1 MLAIS
6 NILVPVVFSRNC
18 AWSARYAARLAKE
31 FGSQLVFL
39 HVGQD
44 SNANTLEDFVSNE
57 VGTRGHKS
65 VVVGGD
71 PAERIVELAGEYRA
85 DLIVMP
91 TYHGRFRTFLIGSVT
106 AKVLHDVDC
115 PVLTGIHH
123 YDRPPQVPE
132 TFSNIVCAVSDAPGC
147 APLFRWARDFATRV
161 GAQLR
166 LVHAMPA
173 VDEVSEN
180 CGETDIRKYLT
191 TQARDSFSARLAAES
206 DPPSVDLHGGEIGT
220 VIREAALADHADL
233 VVIGRGHA
241 DRALGRLR
249 SQSYSII
256 RNSPCPV
263 ISV

>member
-1 MLAIS
+1 MLAIT
-6 NILVPVVFSRNC
+6 NILVPIVFSWNC
-18 AWSARYAARLAKE
+18 AWAARYAARLAKE
-31 FGSQLVFL
+31 FGSQIVFL
-39 HVGQD
+39 HVSQD
-44 SNANTLEDFVSNE
+44 PNGNTLEDFVSKE
-57 VGTRGHKS
+57 VGAGGHRS

-71 PAERIVELAGEYRA
+71 PADRIIDLAREYSA

-106 AKVLHDVDC
+106 AKVLHDVEC

-132 TFSNIVCAVSDAPGC
+132 SFRTIVCAVADAPGC
-147 APLFRWARDFATRV
+147 VPLFRWAHDFAARV
-161 GAQLR
+161 GAR
-166 LVHAMPA
+166 VRVVHAMPA

-180 CGETDIRKYLT
+180 CGEIDIRRYLT
-191 TQARDSFSARLAAES
+191 TQARDNFSARFAAES
-206 DPPSVDLHGGEIGT
+206 DPPPVELHGGEVGT
-220 VIREAALADHADL
+220 VIREAALVDQADL

-249 SQSYSII
+249 THSYSII
-256 RNSPCPV
+256 RNAPCPV